1 VALHLKYQT
10 VNFNFQTAC
19 CTFDANKAFPVR
31 RLPAE
36 LIIAVLSL
44 ILFVP
49 FLGTTHLF
57 DWDEINFAEASREM
71 LVTGNYAIPQI
82 GFEPFWEKPPLFFW
96 LQVICMKIFG
106 VNEFASRLPNAV
118 CGILTLLL
126 LYRLGKKLVNEQFGW
141 IWVLIYAGSLL
152 PQFYFKSG
160 IIDPWFNLFIFLS
173 VYHLAAYSDARTDRP
188 VKRILLAGLFT
199 GLAVMTKGPVALL
212 VVGLCYGMFALRNRF
227 RNFMKPLHILYF
239 LLVTALAGGIWFIA
253 LLANGQQHII
263 SEFIVYQVRL
273 FQTEDA
279 GHGGPFFY
287 HFIILLIGCFPAA
300 AISILSMRIGKR
312 TMETPRHFHQWMMIL
327 FWVTLL
333 LFSIVKTKIVHYS
346 SLCYF
351 PLTYLAAVTFYHLYR
366 RKWDLPAWNKWL
378 QFGTGLILSLLLLV
392 ITFIDQLKPYLLQP
406 GRVKDAFARA
416 NLAAQVEWTG
426 WEKLPGIILLTGII
440 IFVIRVNKNMR
451 SALTALF
458 ITSLIGINL
467 LIVLIT
473 PKVEPYSQGAAI
485 AFYESKQGENAVVEP
500 LRFKSY
506 AHLFYTM
513 RPQQFTR
520 SLADSIKQFNTH
532 PEIPVYY
539 VGKIQNREENEK
551 EMPYLQKLYEKNGF
565 VFYKRASASQ

>member
-1 VALHLKYQT
+1 MRK
-10 VNFNFQTAC
+10 
-19 CTFDANKAFPVR
+19 
-31 RLPAE
+31 LPAE
-36 LIIAVLSL
+36 LIIGLFSL
-44 ILFVP
+44 LLFVP
-49 FLGTTHLF
+49 FLGATHLF

-71 LVTGNYAIPQI
+71 LATGNYAIPQI

-106 VNEFASRLPNAV
+106 VNEFASRLPNAL
-118 CGILTLLL
+118 CGVLTLIV

-141 IWVLIYAGSLL
+141 MWALIYAGSLL

-160 IIDPWFNLFIFLS
+160 IIDPWFNLFIFLAI
-173 VYHLAAYSDARTDRP
+173 YQLAAYSDTRTSRP
-188 VKRILLAGLFT
+188 VKRVLLAGLFT

-212 VVGLCYGMFALRNRF
+212 IVGLCYGVFALINRF
-227 RNFMKPLHILYF
+227 RAFMKPLHILYF

-253 LLANGQQHII
+253 LLAAGQQHII
-263 SEFIVYQVRL
+263 TEFIVYQIRL

-300 AISILSMRIGKR
+300 ALSILSMRIGKR
-312 TMETPRHFHQWMMIL
+312 TAETPRHFHLWMMIL

-351 PLTYLAAVTFYHLYR
+351 PLTYLATVSFYHLYR
-366 RKWDLPAWNKWL
+366 RKWELPAWNKWL
-378 QFGTGLILSLLLLV
+378 QFGTGLLLSLLIIG

-406 GRVKDAFARA
+406 GRVKDPFARA

-426 WEKLPGIILLTGII
+426 WEKLPGVMLLAGVI
-440 IFVIRVNKNMR
+440 IFMLRANQNIRG
-451 SALTALF
+451 ALVALF
-458 ITSLIGINL
+458 VTSLIGINL
-467 LIVLIT
+467 TIVFIT

-485 AFYESKQGENAVVEP
+485 EFYESKKGQNVLVEP

-506 AHLFYTM
+506 AHLFYTA
-513 RPQQFTR
+513 RPPQFTR
-520 SLADSIKQFNTH
+520 SIADSIRQFNSH
-532 PEIPVYY
+532 REIRVFY
-539 VGKIQNREENEK
+539 VGKIQNREENER
-551 EMPYLQKLYEKNGF
+551 EMPYLQFLYEKNGF
-565 VFYKRASASQ
+565 VFYQRKTTP

>member
-1 VALHLKYQT
+1 
-10 VNFNFQTAC
+10 
-19 CTFDANKAFPVR
+19 VR

-36 LIIAVLSL
+36 LIIVIGAL

-71 LVTGNYAIPQI
+71 LVTKNYAIPQI

-96 LQVICMKIFG
+96 LQVICMEIFG

-118 CGILTLLL
+118 CGVLTLVLL
-126 LYRLGKKLVNEQFGW
+126 FRLGKKLVNEQFGW
-141 IWVLIYAGSLL
+141 MWVLIYAGSLL

-160 IIDPWFNLFIFLS
+160 IIDPWFNLFIFLGI
-173 VYHLAAYSDARTDRP
+173 YQLAAYSDGRADRP
-188 VKRILLAGLFT
+188 VKRILVAGLFI

-212 VVGLCYGMFALRNRF
+212 IIGLCYGVFAISNRF
-227 RNFMKPLHILYF
+227 RNFMKPLHILLF

-263 SEFIVYQVRL
+263 TEFVVYQIRL
-273 FQTEDA
+273 FRTEDA

-300 AISILSMRIGKR
+300 ALSILSMRIRKR
-312 TMETPRHFHQWMMIL
+312 TDETPRHFRLWMSIL

-351 PLTYLAAVTFYHLYR
+351 PLTYLATVSFYHLYR
-366 RKWDLPAWNKWL
+366 RKWNLPAWNKWL
-378 QFGTGLILSLLLLV
+378 QFATGLLLSLLIITV
-392 ITFIDQLKPYLLQP
+392 TFIDQLKPWLLQP
-406 GRVKDAFARA
+406 GRIKDQFARA
-416 NLAAQVEWTG
+416 NLAAQVEWSG
-426 WEKLPGIILLTGII
+426 WEKLPGFLLLTGVLL
-440 IFVIRVNKNMR
+440 FVLRANKNIR
-451 SALTALF
+451 SALVGLF
-458 ITSLIGINL
+458 LISLIAINL
-467 LIVLIT
+467 TIVLIT

-485 AFYESKQGENAVVEP
+485 EFYQSKQNEAAVVEP

-506 AHLFYTM
+506 AHLFYTK
-513 RPQQFTR
+513 RLPQFTR
-520 SLADSIKQFNTH
+520 SLADSIRQYNTH

-539 VGKIQNREENEK
+539 VGKIQNKEENQRD
-551 EMPYLQKLYEKNGF
+551 MPYLQKLYEKNGF
-565 VFYKRASASQ
+565 VFYKRISKP

>member
-1 VALHLKYQT
+1 
-10 VNFNFQTAC
+10 
-19 CTFDANKAFPVR
+19 VR
-31 RLPAE
+31 KLPAE
-36 LIIAVLSL
+36 LIIAILSF

-71 LVTGNYAIPQI
+71 LETGNYAIPQI

-118 CGILTLLL
+118 CGILTLIL

-141 IWVLIYAGSLL
+141 MWTLMYAGSLL

-160 IIDPWFNLFIFLS
+160 IIDPWFNLFIFLA
-173 VYHLAAYSDARTDRP
+173 VYQLAAYSDTRNERP

-212 VVGLCYGMFALRNRF
+212 IVGLCYGVFALINRF

-239 LLVTALAGGIWFIA
+239 LLVTMLAGGIWFMA

-263 SEFIVYQVRL
+263 TEFIVYQVRL

-300 AISILSMRIGKR
+300 ALSLLSMRIGKR
-312 TMETPRHFHQWMMIL
+312 TNETPRHFHLWMMLL

-351 PLTYLAAVTFYHLYR
+351 PLSYLAAISFYHLYR
-366 RKWDLPAWNKWL
+366 RKWNLPAWNKWL
-378 QFGTGLILSLLLLV
+378 QFGTGLILSLLIIAV
-392 ITFIDQLKPYLLQP
+392 TFIDQFKPYLLQP
-406 GRVKDAFARA
+406 GRMKDQFARA
-416 NLAAQVEWTG
+416 NLNAQVEWSG
-426 WEKLPGIILLTGII
+426 WEKLPGVLLLTGVL
-440 IFVIRVNKNMR
+440 IFLLRANKNIR
-451 SALTALF
+451 SSLVTLF
-458 ITSLIGINL
+458 LTSLIGINL
-467 LIVLIT
+467 TILLIT

-485 AFYESKQGENAVVEP
+485 EFYKSKQGENVLVET

-513 RPQQFTR
+513 RPQQFRR

-539 VGKIQNREENEK
+539 VGKIQNREENER
-551 EMPYLQKLYEKNGF
+551 EMPHLQFLYEKNGF
-565 VFYKRASASQ
+565 VFYRRVGDK

>member
-1 VALHLKYQT
+1 
-10 VNFNFQTAC
+10 
-19 CTFDANKAFPVR
+19 VR
-31 RLPAE
+31 KLPAE
-36 LIIAVLSL
+36 LIIAILSF

-71 LVTGNYAIPQI
+71 LETGNYAIPQI

-106 VNEFASRLPNAV
+106 VNEFASRLPNAI
-118 CGILTLLL
+118 CGILTLIL

-141 IWVLIYAGSLL
+141 MWTLMYAGSLL

-160 IIDPWFNLFIFLS
+160 IIDPWFNLFIFLA
-173 VYHLAAYSDARTDRP
+173 VYQLAAYSDTRNERP

-212 VVGLCYGMFALRNRF
+212 IVGLCYGVFALINRF

-239 LLVTALAGGIWFIA
+239 LLVTMLAGGIWFMA

-263 SEFIVYQVRL
+263 TEFIVYQVRL

-300 AISILSMRIGKR
+300 ALSLLSMRIGKR
-312 TMETPRHFHQWMMIL
+312 TNETPRHFHLWMMLL

-351 PLTYLAAVTFYHLYR
+351 PLSYLAAISFYHLYR
-366 RKWDLPAWNKWL
+366 RKWNLPAWNKWL
-378 QFGTGLILSLLLLV
+378 QFGTGLILSLLIIAV
-392 ITFIDQLKPYLLQP
+392 TFIDQFKPYLLQP
-406 GRVKDAFARA
+406 GRMKDQFARA
-416 NLAAQVEWTG
+416 NLNAQVEWSG
-426 WEKLPGIILLTGII
+426 WEKLPGVLLLTGVL
-440 IFVIRVNKNMR
+440 IFLLRANKNIR
-451 SALTALF
+451 SSLVTLF
-458 ITSLIGINL
+458 LTSLIGINL
-467 LIVLIT
+467 TILLIT

-485 AFYESKQGENAVVEP
+485 EFYKSKQGENVLVET

-513 RPQQFTR
+513 RPQQFRR

-539 VGKIQNREENEK
+539 VGKIQNREENER
-551 EMPYLQKLYEKNGF
+551 EMPHLQFLYEKNGF
-565 VFYKRASASQ
+565 VFYRRVGDK

>member
-1 VALHLKYQT
+1 MRK
-10 VNFNFQTAC
+10 
-19 CTFDANKAFPVR
+19 
-31 RLPAE
+31 LPAE
-36 LIIAVLSL
+36 LIITICAF

-106 VNEFASRLPNAV
+106 VNEFAARLPNAV
-118 CGILTLLL
+118 CGVLTLLL
-126 LYRLGKKLVNEQFGW
+126 LYRLGKKLVSEQFGW
-141 IWVLIYAGSLL
+141 IWALIYAGSLL
-152 PQFYFKSG
+152 PQLYFKSG
-160 IIDPWFNLFIFLS
+160 IIDPWFNLFIFLGI
-173 VYHLAAYSDARTDRP
+173 YHLAAYSDVKNERP
-188 VKRILLAGLFT
+188 IKRILLSGLFT

-212 VVGLCYGMFALRNRF
+212 IVGLCYGVFALIDRF
-227 RNFMKPLHILYF
+227 KNFMKPVHIVVF
-239 LLVTALAGGIWFIA
+239 LLVTALAGGVWFIA
-253 LLANGQQHII
+253 LLMNGQQHII
-263 SEFIVYQVRL
+263 TDFIVYQVRL

-300 AISILSMRIGKR
+300 ALSILSMRIGKKGYDS
-312 TMETPRHFHQWMMIL
+312 PRHFHVWMMIL

-351 PLTYLAAVTFYHLYR
+351 PLTYLAAVSFYHLYK
-366 RKWDLPAWNKWL
+366 RKWSLPAWNKWL
-378 QFGTGLILSLLLLV
+378 QFGTGLILSLLV
-392 ITFIDQLKPYLLQP
+392 IVVTFIDQLKPYLLQV
-406 GRVKDAFARA
+406 GQMKDEFARA
-416 NLAAQVEWTG
+416 NLQAQVEWTG
-426 WEKLPGIILLTGII
+426 WEKLPGVMLLAGTI
-440 IFVIRVNKNMR
+440 IFLLKANRDIRG
-451 SALTALF
+451 ALLSLF

-467 LIVLIT
+467 LITLIT

-485 AFYESKQGENAVVEP
+485 EFYKQQKGKNVLVEP

-506 AHLFYTM
+506 AHLFYTQ
-513 RPQQFTR
+513 RPPHFTR
-520 SLADSIKQFNTH
+520 TIADSIRRFNVH

-539 VGKIQNREENEK
+539 VGKIQNIEENK
-551 EMPYLQKLYEKNGF
+551 SEMPHLKKLYEKNGF
-565 VFYKRASASQ
+565 VFYQRMATNQ